1 MAKIPPT
8 PGGAPDLDRAAVERK
23 IAEAMANG
31 GLSIERAAAATPL
44 RFQRDL
50 LTKAVVGVFTVSDV
64 MPMPQLAPD
73 MPVLV
78 VESPDEGKA
87 LCVPLQEN
95 AVEIVGRALVRL
107 ITDED
112 ARAEIARILTDEE
125 PGWGADDDEEPEP
138 DDG

>member
-8 PGGAPDLDRAAVERK
+8 PGGAPDLDRVAVERK

-50 LTKAVVGVFTVSDV
+50 LTKAVVGVFTVADV

-78 VESPDEGKA
+78 IESPDEGKA

-95 AVEIVGRALVRL
+95 AVDVVGRALVRL
-107 ITDED
+107 ITDRD
-112 ARAEIARILTDEE
+112 ARFEIARILTDEA
-125 PGWGADDDEEPEP
+125 PGWAEDDESEP